1 MVRGLNLEEFVWK
14 YYQFVKIPKGSPWF
28 HFRNLSSND
37 VWSSSHLAVMVWCTS
52 YVWLYLHHKRKKEKK
67 SIKQDGY
74 HQKQQKPR
82 TANEKKEIKQA
93 SKAKQGKPKPRAYEK
108 KTDQSRRIKGVIL

>member
-1 MVRGLNLEEFVWK
+1 ME
-14 YYQFVKIPKGSPWF
+14 I
-28 HFRNLSSND
+28 
-37 VWSSSHLAVMVWCTS
+37 
-52 YVWLYLHHKRKKEKK
+52 
-67 SIKQDGY
+67 

-108 KTDQSRRIKGVIL
+108 KTDQSRRIKGVILEMFRDVSPKTSKIRFYIKRKSPNFLSDKTFFCFFPPLPKRG